1 MTALREPALGDELRG
16 EAMLALTDRRNTES
30 EGQSPAEVLIT
41 FRAVGKDFQ
50 LNDRVVRAV
59 EGIDLEVRR
68 GEFVVLVGPSGCGKS
83 TLLNMVAGLFAPTRG
98 QVTYGGIPVSGCNLK
113 TGYMTQND
121 HLLPWRDVVGNIST
135 PLEIKGVNKADRQV
149 RVRQL
154 IELVGLVGFERSYPS
169 QLSGGMRKRTALA
182 RLLAYDPETLLLDEP
197 FAALDAQLRLNMQIE
212 LLRISRALN
221 KTILFVTHDLDEAV
235 ALSDRAVVFT
245 PRPGTIRHIAK
256 TPLTRERDLTRLR
269 HDPDYVRMTA
279 ELWDLITP
287 TLHQTRGEA
296 M

>member
-1 MTALREPALGDELRG
+1 
-16 EAMLALTDRRNTES
+16 MLALNERVDAKDA
-30 EGQSPAEVLIT
+30 QSPAEVLIT
-41 FRAVGKDFQ
+41 FRGVGKDFK
-50 LNDRVVRAV
+50 LNETVVRAV
-59 EGIDLEVRR
+59 DGVDLDVGR

-98 QVTYGGIPVSGCNLK
+98 QVTYAGAPVAGVNLK

-121 HLLPWRDVVGNIST
+121 HLLPWRDVIGNIAT
-135 PLEIKGVNKADRQV
+135 PLEIKGLSKGARQA
-149 RVRQL
+149 RVQHL
-154 IELVGLVGFERSYPS
+154 VDLVGLAGFEKSYPS

-212 LLRISRALN
+212 LLRISRALK

-245 PRPGTIRHIAK
+245 PRPGTIRHIAT
-256 TPLTRERDLTRLR
+256 TPLARDRDLTRLR
-269 HDPDYVRMTA
+269 HDPGYVRMTA

-287 TLHQTRGEA
+287 TLHATRGEA
-296 M
+296 S

>member
-1 MTALREPALGDELRG
+1 
-16 EAMLALTDRRNTES
+16 MLALNERVDAKDA
-30 EGQSPAEVLIT
+30 QSPAEALIT
-41 FRAVGKDFQ
+41 FRGIGKDFK
-50 LNDRVVRAV
+50 LNDTVVRAV
-59 EGIDLEVRR
+59 DGVDLDVGR

-98 QVTYGGIPVSGCNLK
+98 QVTYAGAPVTGVNLK

-121 HLLPWRDVVGNIST
+121 HLLPWRDVIGNIAT
-135 PLEIKGVNKADRQV
+135 PLEIKGLSKGERQA
-149 RVRQL
+149 RVQHL
-154 IELVGLVGFERSYPS
+154 IELVGLAGFERSYPS

-212 LLRISRALN
+212 LLRISRALK

-245 PRPGTIRHIAK
+245 PRPGTIRHIAT
-256 TPLTRERDLTRLR
+256 TPLSRDRDLTRLR
-269 HDPDYVRMTA
+269 HDPGYVRMTA

-287 TLHQTRGEA
+287 TLHATRGEA
-296 M
+296 S

>member
-1 MTALREPALGDELRG
+1 VAV
-16 EAMLALTDRRNTES
+16 LALNERPDPKAGPKPS
-30 EGQSPAEVLIT
+30 EALIR

-50 LNDRVVRAV
+50 LSERTVRAV
-59 EGIDLEVRR
+59 EGIDLEIRR

-98 QVTYGGIPVSGCNLK
+98 QVTYAGVPVSGCNLK

-135 PLEIKGVNKADRQV
+135 PLEIKGLGRNERRA
-149 RVRQL
+149 RVAHL
-154 IELVGLVGFERSYPS
+154 IELVGLTGFERSYPS

-182 RLLAYDPETLLLDEP
+182 RLLAYDPETLLFDEP

-235 ALSDRAVVFT
+235 ALSDRAVVFS
-245 PRPGTIRHIAK
+245 PRPGTIRHIAT
-256 TPLTRERDLTRLR
+256 TPLARDRDLTRLR
-269 HDPDYVRMTA
+269 HDPAYVRMTA

-287 TLHQTRGEA
+287 TLHATRGEA
-296 M
+296 S